1 MMNLKALLLLVF
13 VAVVAQAKGPK
24 YVVPLKIRG
33 GGQIGPV
40 DADMAINLAKV
51 ATSAYV
57 GASATKFISNKT
69 GATSPKVRYCMT
81 CLLHEFAQDVFASL
95 TLVLLANDFIP

>member
-1 MMNLKALLLLVF
+1 MYSFSLFGSRTNQLNFNMMNLKALLLLVV
-13 VAVVAQAKGPK
+13 VAFAQAKGPK

-69 GATSPKVRYCMT
+69 GATSPKVRY
-81 CLLHEFAQDVFASL
+81 A
-95 TLVLLANDFIP
+95 